1 MPVLPGIKVFVALRI
16 LTEEVPRGPV
26 LVGEGHVQ
34 LPILLHQPLE
44 LTISSNLSGGV
55 GLLDHNVKDHL
66 VIVVVV
72 VVVVV
77 LQVPDGRLS
86 LSLQPF
92 CSSIS
97 RDADTGTSF
106 GTTVHRCGWI
116 LTEDFAK
123 CLFGFLCKVDVGFA
137 HIFIFVFVSKDI
149 FVFLE

>member
-1 MPVLPGIKVFVALRI
+1 MPVLPDMKVFVALRI

-34 LPILLHQPLE
+34 LPVLLHQPLE

-66 VIVVVV
+66 VVVVV

-92 CSSIS
+92 CSSMA

-106 GTTVHRCGWI
+106 ATTVHLRGWI
-116 LTEDFAK
+116 LTEAFPVK
-123 CLFGFLCKVDVGFA
+123 C
-137 HIFIFVFVSKDI
+137 
-149 FVFLE
+149 